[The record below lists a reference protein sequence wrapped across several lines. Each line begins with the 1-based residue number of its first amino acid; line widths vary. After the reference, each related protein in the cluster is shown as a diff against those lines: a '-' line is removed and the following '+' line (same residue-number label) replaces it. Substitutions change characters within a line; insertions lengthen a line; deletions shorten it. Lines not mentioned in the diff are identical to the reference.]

1 MGGPTLFSDGIWRL
15 FKPDYPTGA
24 EQCGCFVL
32 LNGWGALPSLL
43 AMLLVQIRVQGEGEE
58 KAPLFLIYR
67 LISVIP
73 ATNREDKTVT
83 EAQPSQLKG

>member
-15 FKPDYPTGA
+15 FKPNYPTGA

-58 KAPLFLIYR
+58 KPLCF
-67 LISVIP
+67 
-73 ATNREDKTVT
+73 
-83 EAQPSQLKG
+83 

>member
-15 FKPDYPTGA
+15 FKPNYPTGA

-43 AMLLVQIRVQGEGEE
+43 AMLLVQIRVQGE
-58 KAPLFLIYR
+58 
-67 LISVIP
+67 